1 MLRGFLAFSALMSLS
16 AIVAVGFLVWK
27 GGWQPASGNSGIEYK
42 DFVSIVL
49 SALSLMIAVLGA
61 SLAALA
67 VYGFEV
73 IRKGAYRI
81 AADKAE
87 KVAKGVAEATAETVA
102 ARAAQAYLEQAGVG
116 KPDGDDYGK
125 AAGGN
130 QSDE

>member
-16 AIVAVGFLVWK
+16 AIAAVGFLVWI
-27 GGWQPASGNSGIEYK
+27 GGWHPATGNSGIEYK

-61 SLAALA
+61 SIAALA

-81 AADKAE
+81 ASDKAE
-87 KVAKGVAEATAETVA
+87 EISKGIAETTAEAVA
-102 ARAAQAYLEQAGVG
+102 ARVAQAYLEQAGAG